1 MDKKRDTNDV
11 QKTLIIGGAGFIGTR
26 LFTDFG
32 PDNFTVYDNLS
43 PIVHNKKSI
52 HDFVVSGVE
61 FFPGDIT
68 QPDDVRAL
76 FYQGVPEN
84 LVLLA
89 AETGTGRSL
98 QNVTLNT
105 RVNAMGTALVLDA
118 LAASDRLP
126 KRVVLT
132 SSRAVYGEGPYRT
145 AEGALVFPQQRAE
158 ADLNAG
164 KFEFEGLTPQAMCAT
179 DHLPNPSNIYGAT
192 KLCQENMV
200 RTWAQSF
207 GVDAYILRLQNVYGA
222 GQSLTNPY
230 TGVLIHFLRMLSQK
244 KTVNI
249 YENGGITR
257 DFVHVADIAS
267 AIAAALECRGPAGT
281 YDIGSGERL
290 TLDEVARQIC
300 VVTGGPEPEVCGA
313 YRQGDVRHAAADITA
328 AKAVLGWEPKI
339 SLEDGLK
346 ELIDFFRDGA
356 LHLDAP
362 AVRPRISVH

>member
-1 MDKKRDTNDV
+1 M

-32 PDNFTVYDNLS
+32 PENFTVSDNLS

-52 HDFVVSGVE
+52 ADFVGSGVE
-61 FFPGDIT
+61 FFPGDVT
-68 QPDDVRAL
+68 QPDDVKAL
-76 FYQGVPEN
+76 FEEGVPTN

-98 QNVTLNT
+98 HNVTLNT

-118 LAASDRLP
+118 LSAIGTLP

-132 SSRAVYGEGPYRT
+132 SSRAVYGEGPYLD
-145 AEGALVFPQQRAE
+145 ESGKLVYPQQRAE
-158 ADLNAG
+158 ADLKAG
-164 KFEFEGLTPQAMCAT
+164 KFEFDGLTPQAMCAA

-192 KLCQENMV
+192 KLCQENLL
-200 RTWAQSF
+200 RNWAQSF

-267 AIAAALECRGPAGT
+267 AIAAALSGKGPAGT

-290 TLDEVARQIC
+290 TLEAVASQIC
-300 VVTGGPEPEVCGA
+300 ELTGGPAPEFCDA
-313 YRQGDVRHAAADITA
+313 YRLGDVRHAAADITA
-328 AKAVLGWEPKI
+328 AQTALGWEPKV
-339 SLEDGLK
+339 SLKDGLSG
-346 ELIDFFRDGA
+346 LIDFFEA
-356 LHLDAP
+356 
-362 AVRPRISVH
+362 